1 MKSYKNKILI
11 TLIFII
17 SVLTIPLNAQNSD
30 TSNEISRDSLIKAA
44 HLIIDSARCRVLVS
58 VDEKGRPHAREMDPF
73 APDDD
78 MVIWFATNPDTRKV
92 KQIRNNPEVAVFY
105 YDTKTMSYVSINGK
119 AELVNDAAEKEKHWK
134 SYWKQYY
141 PDRDKDMILIK
152 VVPYRMELI
161 SYRYKIFWKNE
172 SFMPQYIDFQRDN
185 SD

>member
-1 MKSYKNKILI
+1 MQSRPKKSLVIFLFFVIILPA
-11 TLIFII
+11 
-17 SVLTIPLNAQNSD
+17 SLNAQTD
-30 TSNEISRDSLIKAA
+30 SNAGEISRDSLIKAA
-44 HLIIDSARCRVLVS
+44 HMIIDSARCRVLVS
-58 VDEKGRPHAREMDPF
+58 VDEEGRPHAREMDPF
-73 APDDD
+73 APDKN
-78 MVIWFATNPDTRKV
+78 MIIWFATNPNTRKV
-92 KQIRNNPEVAVFY
+92 KQIKNNPEVAVFF

-119 AELVNDAAEKEKHWK
+119 AELVNDPAEKEKHWK

-161 SYRYKIFWKNE
+161 SYRYKIFWKDE